1 MTACLLIL
9 PPAQLLTSYEDLGD
23 EDGSEDEYVT
33 ESDPSEADEDGDL
46 EEEDEEGNVAPLNEE
61 QLKRQSEEFLKRL
74 SGLTEV
80 DVEQSVLARERKFA
94 KTVVCARVNTNHVKS
109 DPIHITPEQRVREF
123 PMQSFSVH
131 LGKFWCRCCSKELAL
146 KKSSILTHIGIRAG
160 SLKPVENYNEVEHV
174 KRFREQRK
182 RRGNTKSSK
191 TSRLPIKS

>member
-94 KTVVCARVNTNHVKS
+94 KTVVCARAS
-109 DPIHITPEQRVREF
+109 
-123 PMQSFSVH
+123 
-131 LGKFWCRCCSKELAL
+131 
-146 KKSSILTHIGIRAG
+146 
-160 SLKPVENYNEVEHV
+160 
-174 KRFREQRK
+174 
-182 RRGNTKSSK
+182 
-191 TSRLPIKS
+191 